1 MIHGRLAAMTTS
13 AAAGGIYLYSPAGAV
28 PAGDPRI
35 ERGLANLRRLGY
47 APRLDRAALARST
60 RFAGTDRVRASAFER
75 AAAAAEPIAMITR
88 GGYGLTRILPELPFE
103 RLAASGKRWVGYSD
117 FTAFQ
122 LAMLARA
129 GAPTWSGPSLLAD
142 FGADFD
148 ALDENTVG
156 TFDDAMAGR
165 LEVLG
170 FRVAGPA
177 GIDER
182 GVLWGGNLALVC
194 ALLGT
199 PWFPRVDGGILFL
212 EDVNEHPYRI
222 ERMLIQLLHAGVLDA
237 QRVILL
243 GEFNGYR
250 TVEADSGFDM
260 KTVLRWLRAH
270 TRTPVLTGL
279 PFGHGRTRLC
289 LPHGAEIGFAT
300 EGRTGW
306 IVLPHTH

>member
-1 MIHGRLAAMTTS
+1 MTT
-13 AAAGGIYLYSPAGAV
+13 AAATDGIYLFSPAGAI
-28 PAGDPRI
+28 PEGDPRV
-35 ERGLANLRRLGY
+35 ERGLANLRRLGF
-47 APRLDRAALARST
+47 APRLDRAALARHM
-60 RFAGTDRVRASAFER
+60 RFAGTDRTRVAAFGR
-75 AAAAAEPIAMITR
+75 AAAAREPIAMITR
-88 GGYGLTRILPELPFE
+88 GGYGMSRILPQLDFE

-142 FGADFD
+142 FGGRFED
-148 ALDENTVG
+148 LDENTVA
-156 TFDDAMAGR
+156 TFGDAMAGR

-170 FRVAGPA
+170 FRCSGPA

-199 PWFPRVDGGILFL
+199 PWFPRVEQGILFL

-222 ERMLIQLLHAGVLDA
+222 ERMLVQLLHAGVLDS
-237 QRVILL
+237 QRAILL

-250 TVEADSGFDM
+250 TSPSDGGFDM
-260 KTVLRWLRAH
+260 PAVLRWLRAN
-270 TRTPVLTGL
+270 TRTPVVAGL

-289 LPHGAEIGFAT
+289 LPHGMEVGLAT
-300 EGRTGW
+300 EGRTAW
-306 IVLPHTH
+306 IVLPHAH

>member
-1 MIHGRLAAMTTS
+1 MTKP
-13 AAAGGIYLYSPAGAV
+13 APADGIYLFSPAGAI
-28 PAGDPRI
+28 PAGDPRV
-35 ERGLANLRRLGY
+35 ERGLANLRRRGY
-47 APRLDRAALARST
+47 APRLDRAALARSM
-60 RFAGTDRVRASAFER
+60 RFAGTDRMRIAAFER

-88 GGYGLTRILPELPFE
+88 GGYGLSRILADLPFD

-129 GAPTWSGPSLLAD
+129 GAPTWSGPALLAD
-142 FGADFD
+142 FGGEFET
-148 ALDENTVG
+148 LDQNTVD

-170 FRVAGPA
+170 FRASGPA

-194 ALLGT
+194 AMLGT
-199 PWFPRVDGGILFL
+199 PWLPRVERGILFL
-212 EDVNEHPYRI
+212 EDVHEQPYRI

-250 TVEADSGFDM
+250 STDADGGFDM
-260 KTVLRWLRAH
+260 ASVLRWLRGH
-270 TRTPVLTGL
+270 TRTPVVAGL

-289 LPHGAEIGFAT
+289 LPHGVEIGFAT

-306 IVLPHTH
+306 IVLPHPH

>member
-1 MIHGRLAAMTTS
+1 MTTS
-13 AAAGGIYLYSPAGAV
+13 AALDGIYLFSPAGAV
-28 PAGDPRI
+28 PDGDPRV
-35 ERGLANLRRLGY
+35 EQGLANLRRLGY
-47 APRLDRAALARST
+47 APRLDRSALARST
-60 RFAGTDRVRASAFER
+60 RFAGTDRMRLAAFER
-75 AAAAAEPIAMITR
+75 AAAAPEPIAMITR
-88 GGYGLTRILPELPFE
+88 GGYGLSRILPELPFE
-103 RLAASGKRWVGYSD
+103 RLAAADKRWVGYSD

-122 LAMLARA
+122 LAMLARV

-142 FGADFD
+142 FGGAFD
-148 ALDENTVG
+148 ALDANTVD
-156 TFDDAMAGR
+156 TFGDAMAGR

-170 FRVAGPA
+170 FRVAGPG

-194 ALLGT
+194 AMLGT
-199 PWFPRVDGGILFL
+199 PWFPRVDRGILFL

-243 GEFNGYR
+243 GEFNDYR
-250 TVEADSGFDM
+250 AVEADNGFDM
-260 KTVLRWLRAH
+260 AAVVRWLRAH
-270 TRTPVLTGL
+270 TRTPVLSGL
-279 PFGHGRTRLC
+279 PFGHGSTRLC

-306 IVLPHTH
+306 IVLPHSH

>member
-1 MIHGRLAAMTTS
+1 MTTPGL
-13 AAAGGIYLYSPAGAV
+13 AHGIYLFSPAGAV
-28 PAGDPRI
+28 PEGDSRV

-47 APRLDRAALARST
+47 APRLDRAALARSM
-60 RFAGTDRVRASAFER
+60 RFAGTDRMRLAAFER
-75 AAAAAEPIAMITR
+75 AAAAPESIAMITR
-88 GGYGLTRILPELPFE
+88 GGYGLSRILPRLPLA
-103 RLAASGKRWVGYSD
+103 RLAESGKRWVGYSD

-122 LAMLARA
+122 LAMLARV
-129 GAPTWSGPSLLAD
+129 GATTWSGPSLLAD
-142 FGADFD
+142 FGGSFES
-148 ALDENTVG
+148 LDENTVA

-170 FRVAGPA
+170 FRVSGPA

-194 ALLGT
+194 AMLGT
-199 PWFPRVDGGILFL
+199 PWFPRIERGILFL

-250 TVEADSGFDM
+250 TTEADGGFGM
-260 KTVLRWLRAH
+260 AAVLRWLRAH
-270 TRTPVLTGL
+270 TRTPVLAGL
-279 PFGHGRTRLC
+279 PFGHGSTRLC

-300 EGRTGW
+300 EGRTAW
-306 IVLPHTH
+306 IVLPHSH

>member
-1 MIHGRLAAMTTS
+1 MSAS
-13 AAAGGIYLYSPAGAV
+13 AATDGIYLFSPAGAI
-28 PAGDPRI
+28 PEGDPRV
-35 ERGLANLRRLGY
+35 ERGLENLRRLGY
-47 APRLDRAALARST
+47 APRLDRAALSRHM
-60 RFAGTDRVRASAFER
+60 RFAGTDRTRIAAFGR
-75 AAAAAEPIAMITR
+75 AATAPEPIAMITR
-88 GGYGLTRILPELPFE
+88 GGYGLSRILAQLDFE
-103 RLAASGKRWVGYSD
+103 RLAASGKRWVGFSD

-142 FGADFD
+142 FAGRFD
-148 ALDENTVG
+148 ELDENTVA

-170 FRVAGPA
+170 FRCSGPA
-177 GIDER
+177 GVDER

-194 ALLGT
+194 AMLGT
-199 PWFPRVDGGILFL
+199 PWFPRVEGGILFL

-237 QRVILL
+237 QRAILV

-250 TVEADSGFDM
+250 TGPSDAGFDM
-260 KTVLRWLRAH
+260 AAVLRWLRAN
-270 TRTPVLTGL
+270 TRTPVLAGL

-289 LPHGAEIGFAT
+289 LPHGMEVGVAT
-300 EGRTGW
+300 EGRTAW
-306 IVLPHTH
+306 IVLPHAH